1 MEIKSTNKD
10 MLYTEE
16 KFTDV
21 LFFYRGHFYFVNNSV
36 CYSAIGPDCCIK
48 KNLF

>member
-16 KFTDV
+16 KFISLIGWGGIPTD
-21 LFFYRGHFYFVNNSV
+21 G
-36 CYSAIGPDCCIK
+36 
-48 KNLF
+48 

>member
-16 KFTDV
+16 KFIS
-21 LFFYRGHFYFVNNSV
+21 L
-36 CYSAIGPDCCIK
+36 IGWGNRLSTRSDK
-48 KNLF
+48 

>member
-21 LFFYRGHFYFVNNSV
+21 LFFY
-36 CYSAIGPDCCIK
+36 IGGIFI
-48 KNLF
+48 L